1 MIHGRTIHDIIQEIS
16 AAVDDMASSLDLD
29 RMPGGDIS
37 KEEFQEMVFVDS
49 PSSIAEL
56 LFDLADQIGIIQEC
70 ATEIETKVEHPRY
83 LDFVED
89 SHDNVPLTCDKCNK
103 TLSRKETN
111 Q

>member
-1 MIHGRTIHDIIQEIS
+1 MIHGKTIHDIIQEIS
-16 AAVDDMASSLDLD
+16 AAVDDMGSSLELD
-29 RMPGGDIS
+29 QMPGADHH

-49 PSSIAEL
+49 PSAIAEL

-70 ATEIETKVEHPRY
+70 ATEIEAKVDPN

>member
-16 AAVDDMASSLDLD
+16 AAVDEMASSLDLD

-49 PSSIAEL
+49 PSAIAEL

-70 ATEIETKVEHPRY
+70 ATEIEAKVDPN

>member
-1 MIHGRTIHDIIQEIS
+1 MIHGKTIHDIIQEIS

-49 PSSIAEL
+49 PSAIAEL

-70 ATEIETKVEHPRY
+70 ATEIEAKVDPN

>member
-1 MIHGRTIHDIIQEIS
+1 MTRSIHDIIQEIS

-49 PSSIAEL
+49 PSAIAEL
-56 LFDLADQIGIIQEC
+56 LFDLAEQIGIIQEC
-70 ATEIETKVEHPRY
+70 ATEIEAKVDPN
-83 LDFVED
+83 LDFAED
-89 SHDNVPLTCDKCNK
+89 LFGNVPLTCDKCNK
-103 TLSRKETN
+103 TLSRKETK

>member
-49 PSSIAEL
+49 PSAIAEL
-56 LFDLADQIGIIQEC
+56 LFNLADQIGIIQEC
-70 ATEIETKVEHPRY
+70 ATEIEAKVDPN

>member
-1 MIHGRTIHDIIQEIS
+1 MIHGKTIHDIIQEIHQ
-16 AAVDDMASSLDLD
+16 AVDEMASSLDLD

-49 PSSIAEL
+49 PSAIADI

-70 ATEIETKVEHPRY
+70 VEEIETKNHQREALFIQD
-83 LDFVED
+83 LD
-89 SHDNVPLTCDKCNK
+89 DNIPQTCDKCNK
-103 TLSRKETN
+103 ILSRKETN

>member
-49 PSSIAEL
+49 PSTIAEL
-56 LFDLADQIGIIQEC
+56 LFNLADQIGIIQEC
-70 ATEIETKVEHPRY
+70 ATEIEAKVDPN

>member
-49 PSSIAEL
+49 PSAIAEL

-70 ATEIETKVEHPRY
+70 ATEIEAKVDPN